1 MFTGIVKDIGR
12 VISIKESKDNF
23 ILTIGHH
30 LESVHLGDSISI
42 DGICLTVTNQE
53 AQQFQVEVMPE
64 TVKRTNIADFT
75 PDEKVNLEPAL
86 KPTDEMG
93 GHFVLGH
100 IDTTGKLI
108 QKEIAGNS
116 TLLTFSI
123 APEYL
128 PDLVEKGSIAINGVS
143 LTLIKVTK
151 QDFQVGIIPYTSKE
165 TVLGA
170 LSIGQT
176 VNLETDILGKYIN
189 QAFQRGYQNDN

>member
-12 VISIKESKDNF
+12 VIAIKESKNNF

-30 LESVHLGDSISI
+30 LDSVHLGDSISI
-42 DGICLTVTNQE
+42 DGICLTVTNRE
-53 AQQFQVEVMPE
+53 VQQFQVEVMPE

-100 IDTTGKLI
+100 VDTTGKLI

-128 PDLVEKGSIAINGVS
+128 PDLIEKGSIAINGVS
-143 LTLIKVTK
+143 LTLIKVTE

-189 QAFQRGYQNDN
+189 QAFQRGDQNDN

>member
-1 MFTGIVKDIGR
+1 
-12 VISIKESKDNF
+12 
-23 ILTIGHH
+23 
-30 LESVHLGDSISI
+30 
-42 DGICLTVTNQE
+42 
-53 AQQFQVEVMPE
+53 MPE

-100 IDTTGKLI
+100 VDTTGKLI

-128 PDLVEKGSIAINGVS
+128 PDLIEKGSIAINGVS
-143 LTLIKVTK
+143 LTLIKVTE

-189 QAFQRGYQNDN
+189 QAFQRGDQNDN

>member
-12 VISIKESKDNF
+12 VIAIKESKDNF

-30 LESVHLGDSISI
+30 LDSVHLGDSISI
-42 DGICLTVTNQE
+42 DGICLTVTNRE

-100 IDTTGKLI
+100 VDTTGKLI

-123 APEYL
+123 APEYI

-143 LTLIKVTK
+143 LTLIKVTEH
-151 QDFQVGIIPYTSKE
+151 DFQVGIIPYTSKE